1 MFSGRRVRERDRLT
15 ALGSVPEKVVWGG
28 GAETQVRVPGRETKG

>member
-15 ALGSVPEKVVWGG
+15 ALGSVPEKVVCV